1 LLFLVAILALGGPA
15 MGGGGAENVLLVVNQ
30 NSHDSLTIANHYVR
44 FRKIPPTN
52 VVYLDWQGSDSQCT
66 GEEFREQ
73 ILKPVL
79 EQLTERR
86 IALQIDYIVYSAGF
100 PWRIDLREDLK
111 EIDLAKQ
118 FSPYASLTGATYL

>member
-1 LLFLVAILALGGPA
+1 VLILLIGLLCAGGEAVA
-15 MGGGGAENVLLVVNQ
+15 GGGAENVLLVVNQ
-30 NSHDSLTIANHYVR
+30 NSHDSLTIANHYVK
-44 FRKIPPTN
+44 FRKLPPTN

-66 GEEFREQ
+66 GEEFREK
-73 ILKPVL
+73 ILKPVI

-111 EIDLAKQ
+111 EEELVKQ
-118 FSPYASLTGATYL
+118 F